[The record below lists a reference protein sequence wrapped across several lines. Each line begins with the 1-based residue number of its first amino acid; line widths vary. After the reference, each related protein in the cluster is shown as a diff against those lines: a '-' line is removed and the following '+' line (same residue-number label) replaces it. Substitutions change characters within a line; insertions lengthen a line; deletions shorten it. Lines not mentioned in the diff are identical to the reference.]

1 MDSPD
6 MQEIID
12 DHLAPTE
19 DKESAILAV
28 LAPGAYTA
36 ILSGVNG
43 ATGVGL
49 VEAYNLQ

>member
-12 DHLAPTE
+12 DGLAPTD
-19 DKESAILAV
+19 DKESAVLAL

-36 ILSGVNG
+36 ILSG
-43 ATGVGL
+43 
-49 VEAYNLQ
+49 